1 MKKMTPRTR
10 LFTPLLVL
18 ACATSGAWAGKKAFN
33 IHDDLLA
40 FPQVC
45 LDSKYWCILKRY
57 ANYMLSGYSFKFIS
71 PMNTFSNRKQRS
83 CYSRSTAPPSD
94 GPTRNKRRSTWE
106 RIRRIQKNAIMDR
119 TRMDRCYL
127 TKK

>member
-1 MKKMTPRTR
+1 MAPRT
-10 LFTPLLVL
+10 LFTPFLAL

-40 FPQVC
+40 FPQVRWFQVYLC
-45 LDSKYWCILKRY
+45 FG
-57 ANYMLSGYSFKFIS
+57 NHMLIISSLSSFKSNS
-71 PMNTFSNRKQRS
+71 PMNTFSTRKQRN
-83 CYSRSTAPPSD
+83 YYEHSTTTPPPSD

-106 RIRRIQKNAIMDR
+106 EGMQSIQKNAITGR
-119 TRMDRCYL
+119 NPMDRCYL